1 MEMSE
6 NRKVRKNS
14 DARIFRR
21 NAKRG
26 KGERICRS
34 FCKALPAMNG
44 RERKEEK

>member
-21 NAKRG
+21 KAKIG
-26 KGERICRS
+26 KGTGFVGVS
-34 FCKALPAMNG
+34 VKPCK
-44 RERKEEK
+44 K